1 MKPPREPCAFA
12 RPSLSPVGPFPL
24 LALALT
30 FSAPAADG
38 QTSASRI
45 PLAAQVAEV
54 EPLLSARKPAD
65 AAVLL
70 DEIVA
75 RVRAG
80 EPPPPGLSLDRLLL
94 TAAQT
99 HFQAGNLP
107 RAAELAESL
116 EKIPSTPAA
125 LLGEAR
131 MIRGLSL
138 ALQKDYAAAIP
149 VFAAA
154 EATPSMRDKA
164 LLYGALAARE
174 AGRLPVAIAA
184 YNRLLATAPRDRDWA
199 DAALSLVELHL
210 RADNLADAGRGLE
223 LLRGQLAQVDNLAG
237 LNLLSLQLGD
247 ALLKAGDPAGA
258 LAAFRHVGAR
268 ADLLAE
274 QQKRAAGLERA
285 LERYRALARPSS
297 LDLDAIR
304 RLDARLAQA
313 RASLAE
319 VEKLPAF
326 DATLRQRLAAAFQER
341 NGVWEAALLLEDL
354 LARHPDYPDRESAWF
369 GLVRAYADAG
379 RLEKVRDSVE
389 RFLAAH
395 PASPLGPRALYLAA
409 EGAGKRGDLPG
420 QLAFLDLAD
429 QRFPPNDLTEPIRL
443 LRANALF
450 ALARYAE
457 AREVVVTYAR
467 EFPKGRFIEDA
478 RYLAP
483 MADLAE
489 GRATDAEK
497 QVRDYLRDFP
507 EGRFVPDAR
516 YRLAATAYARQD
528 YAACG
533 DLATRWLA
541 AYPADHPQRG
551 EVLSLQGDALAGLGD
566 VPGAIAAYRES
577 LDLPLSDEQLGYV
590 LDELTRHYQAR
601 RDFDAAVGLWETFAA
616 ERPDHPYV
624 INAAYWISR
633 LRAKEGRPDEALPLV
648 AEITRRYLTDPDRG
662 DVERLL
668 VELAATLA
676 RPPRVRAGEPKP
688 VPVPESAL
696 FARADELLLDER
708 TREAPTARARARFVH
723 AEIAAARQ
731 NPALRDEILGK
742 IAASFTPDQLP
753 AGILGK
759 IGDTLLAQNQPELAA
774 TFYERLV
781 AAYPRSL
788 FADYG
793 YVGLGELALRAGRPD
808 EALARFDAAI
818 DIAGARSKLKEATLG
833 RARARLALGQLDA
846 ARALFEEIA
855 ANRAWRGE
863 ATAEAL
869 FQLGEIAARRAT
881 PDDLAK
887 AQAHYQRIYLSYK
900 RFPGWVAKAYLRSAE
915 TFDRLGQ
922 PAEALTTL
930 NRMLTEERLA
940 PFPEWQKAL
949 ALKPTLEA
957 RAPAPAATAPTK
969 T

>member
-1 MKPPREPCAFA
+1 MIA
-12 RPSLSPVGPFPL
+12 
-24 LALALT
+24 LALA
-30 FSAPAADG
+30 FIAPSAGAQTAAN
-38 QTSASRI
+38 RI

-54 EPLLSARKPAD
+54 EPLLAARKPAE
-65 AAVLL
+65 AAALL

-75 RVRAG
+75 RVRSG
-80 EPPPPGLSLDRLLL
+80 ESLPAGLSLDRLLL
-94 TAAQT
+94 TTAQT
-99 HFQAGNLP
+99 HFQNGNLP
-107 RAAELAESL
+107 RAAELAEAL

-131 MIRGLSL
+131 IIRGLSL
-138 ALQKDYAAAIP
+138 ALQKDYIAAIP

-154 EATPSMRDKA
+154 EASTSLRDKA

-184 YNRLLATAPRDRDWA
+184 YNRLLASAPRDRDWA
-199 DAALSLVELHL
+199 DAALALVEIHL
-210 RADNLADAGRGLE
+210 QADNLADARRGLA
-223 LLRGQLAQVDNLAG
+223 LLRGQLALVDNLAG

-247 ALLKAGDPAGA
+247 ALLKSGDPAHAIEAFHTVTARDA
-258 LAAFRHVGAR
+258 LV
-268 ADLLAE
+268 AE
-274 QQKRAAGLERA
+274 QKRRNAVLERA
-285 LERYRALARPSS
+285 LERIRALARPSS

-304 RLDARLAQA
+304 RLDTRLTQA
-313 RASLAE
+313 RTSLAE
-319 VEKLPAF
+319 VEKLPTF
-326 DATLRQRLAAAFQER
+326 DATLRQHLAAAFQER
-341 NGVWEAALLLEDL
+341 GGVWEAALLLEDL
-354 LARHPDYPDRESAWF
+354 LALHPEHPDRESAWF
-369 GLVRAYADAG
+369 ALVRAYADAG
-379 RLEKVRDSVE
+379 RLEKVRDSID

-395 PASPLGPRALYLAA
+395 PASLLGPRALYRAA
-409 EGAGKRGDLPG
+409 EAAGQRNDLSG

-429 QRFPPNDLTEPIRL
+429 QRFPSNDLSEPIRL

-457 AREVVVTYAR
+457 ARTVAVGYLAD
-467 EFPKGRFIEDA
+467 FPRGRFPEEA
-478 RYLAP
+478 SYLAA

-497 QVRDYLRDFP
+497 KILDYLRAFP

-516 YRLAATAYARQD
+516 YRLAATAYAHQD
-528 YAACG
+528 YADCAKLC
-533 DLATRWLA
+533 ANWLSGFS
-541 AYPADHPQRG
+541 ADQPQRG

-566 VPGAIAAYRES
+566 VPGAIAAYRGAI
-577 LDLPLSDEQLGYV
+577 DFPLSEEQLGYV

-601 RDFDAAVGLWETFAA
+601 RDYDTAVALWENFAA
-616 ERPDHPYV
+616 ERPEHPYV

-676 RPPRVRAGEPKP
+676 RPPRTRAGEPKP
-688 VPVPESAL
+688 APNPEPAL

-708 TREAPTARARARFVH
+708 TREAPTARARALFVH

-731 NPALRDEILGK
+731 NPALRDEILDQ
-742 IAASFTPDQLP
+742 IAANFAPDQLP

-759 IGDTLLAQNQPELAA
+759 VGDALLAQSQPELAA
-774 TFYERLV
+774 PFYERLV
-781 AAYPRSL
+781 AAHPRSL

-793 YVGLGELALRAGRPD
+793 YVGLGEVALQANRP
-808 EALARFDAAI
+808 EKALARFDAAI
-818 DIAGARSKLKEATLG
+818 DVAGARSKLKEATLG
-833 RARARLALGQLDA
+833 RAHARLALGQLEA
-846 ARALFEEIA
+846 ARTLFEEVA
-855 ANRAWRGE
+855 GNRAWRGE

-869 FQLGEIAARRAT
+869 FQLGEIATRRAT

-949 ALKPTLEA
+949 ALKPALEA
-957 RAPAPAATAPTK
+957 RAPAAPTAPASTK

>member
-1 MKPPREPCAFA
+1 MKPPSEPRASA
-12 RPSLSPVGPFPL
+12 RASLSPVVRFPL
-24 LALALT
+24 LAFALT
-30 FSAPAADG
+30 LAAPAAQA
-38 QTSASRI
+38 QTAASRI

-54 EPLLSARKPAD
+54 EPLLAARKPAD
-65 AAVLL
+65 AATLL
-70 DEIVA
+70 DEIVS

-80 EPPPPGLSLDRLLL
+80 ENLPPGLSLERLLL
-94 TAAQT
+94 TTAQT
-99 HFQAGNLP
+99 HFQTGNLP
-107 RAAELAESL
+107 RAAELAEAL

-131 MIRGLSL
+131 MVRGLSL
-138 ALQKDYAAAIP
+138 ALQKDYIAAIP

-154 EATPSMRDKA
+154 EASAAHRDKA

-210 RADNLADAGRGLE
+210 RADNLADARRGLA
-223 LLRGQLAQVDNLAG
+223 LLRGQLALVDNLAG

-247 ALLKAGDPAGA
+247 ALLKSGDPAHA
-258 LAAFRHVGAR
+258 IEAFRTITAR
-268 ADLLAE
+268 DALLAE
-274 QQKRAAGLERA
+274 QKRRNAILERA
-285 LERYRALARPSS
+285 LERTSALARPSS

-304 RLDARLAQA
+304 RLDARLTQS

-326 DATLRQRLAAAFQER
+326 DAALHQHLAAAFQER
-341 NGVWEAALLLEDL
+341 GNVWEAALLLEDL
-354 LARHPDYPDRESAWF
+354 LARHPEHPEREAAWF
-369 GLVRAYADAG
+369 ALVRAYADAG
-379 RLEKVRDSVE
+379 RLEKVRDAVE

-395 PASPLGPRALYLAA
+395 PDSTLGPRALYLAA
-409 EGAGKRGDLPG
+409 EAAGQRNDLPG

-457 AREVVVTYAR
+457 ARTVAVAYLAD
-467 EFPKGRFIEDA
+467 FPRGRFLEEA
-478 RYLAP
+478 RYLAS
-483 MADLAE
+483 MSDLAE

-497 QVRDYLRDFP
+497 QIRDYLRDFP

-516 YRLAATAYARQD
+516 YRLAATAYSLQD
-528 YAACG
+528 YAVAGQLCT
-533 DLATRWLA
+533 DWLA
-541 AYPADHPQRG
+541 AYPCDQPQRG

-566 VPGAIAAYRES
+566 IPGAITAYHAS

-601 RDFDAAVGLWETFAA
+601 RDYEAAVALWQNFAA
-616 ERPDHPYV
+616 ARPDHPYV

-633 LRAKEGRPDEALPLV
+633 IRAREGRPDEALPLV
-648 AEITRRYLTDPDRG
+648 AKITRRYLGDPSRA

-676 RPPRVRAGEPKP
+676 RPPRARANEPKP
-688 VPVPESAL
+688 VPAPESEL
-696 FARADELLLDER
+696 FARADELLLDGN
-708 TREAPTARARARFVH
+708 TREAPTARARALFVH

-731 NPALRDEILGK
+731 NPALRDETLGK
-742 IAASFTPDQLP
+742 IAATYAPDQLP

-759 IGDTLLAQNQPELAA
+759 VGDALLAQNQPEFAA
-774 TFYERLV
+774 SFYERLI

-793 YVGLGELALRAGRPD
+793 YVGLGEISLRADRPE

-818 DIAGARSKLKEATLG
+818 DVAGARSKLKEATLG

-846 ARALFEEIA
+846 ARALFEEVA

-869 FQLGEIAARRAT
+869 FHLGEIAARRAT

-930 NRMLTEERLA
+930 NRMLTEEHLA
-940 PFPEWQKAL
+940 PYPEWQKAL
-949 ALKPTLEA
+949 ALKPALEA
-957 RAPAPAATAPTK
+957 RAPAQAPTK

>member
-1 MKPPREPCAFA
+1 MKPPSEPRAPA
-12 RPSLSPVGPFPL
+12 RASLSPVVRFPL
-24 LALALT
+24 IALALT
-30 FSAPAADG
+30 FSAPAAHA
-38 QTSASRI
+38 QTAVSRI

-54 EPLLSARKPAD
+54 EPLLAARKPAD

-70 DEIVA
+70 DEIVS

-80 EPPPPGLSLDRLLL
+80 ENMPAGLSLERLLL

-107 RAAELAESL
+107 RAAELAEAL

-125 LLGEAR
+125 LLGDAR
-131 MIRGLSL
+131 MVRGLSL
-138 ALQKDYAAAIP
+138 ALQKDYIAAIP

-154 EATPSMRDKA
+154 EASPTHRDKA

-174 AGRLPVAIAA
+174 AGRLPIAIAA

-210 RADNLADAGRGLE
+210 RAENFADARRGLA
-223 LLRGQLAQVDNLAG
+223 LLRGQLALVDNLAG

-247 ALLKAGDPAGA
+247 ALLKSGDPAHA
-258 LAAFRHVGAR
+258 IEAFRTITAR
-268 ADLLAE
+268 DALLAE
-274 QQKRAAGLERA
+274 QKRRNAILERA
-285 LERYRALARPSS
+285 LERLRALARPSS

-304 RLDARLAQA
+304 RLDARLSQS

-326 DATLRQRLAAAFQER
+326 DATLRQHLAAAFQER
-341 NGVWEAALLLEDL
+341 GGVWEAALLLEDL
-354 LARHPDYPDRESAWF
+354 LARHPEHPGREAVWF
-369 GLVRAYADAG
+369 ALVRAYADAG
-379 RLEKVRDSVE
+379 RLEKVRDALE
-389 RFLAAH
+389 RFLHAH
-395 PASPLGPRALYLAA
+395 PGSTLGPRALYLAA
-409 EGAGKRGDLPG
+409 EAAGQRGDLPG

-429 QRFPPNDLTEPIRL
+429 QRFPSNELTEPIRL

-450 ALARYAE
+450 ALARHFE
-457 AREVVVTYAR
+457 ARTVALAYLA
-467 EFPKGRFIEDA
+467 EFPRGRFPEEA
-478 RYLAP
+478 RYLAA
-483 MADLAE
+483 MAGLAE
-489 GRATDAEK
+489 GHATDAEK
-497 QVRDYLRDFP
+497 QILDYLRDFP
-507 EGRFVPDAR
+507 AGRFVPDAR

-528 YAACG
+528 YAASG
-533 DLATRWLA
+533 DLAAKWLS
-541 AYPADHPQRG
+541 AYPSDHPQRG
-551 EVLSLQGDALAGLGD
+551 EVLALQGDALAGLGD
-566 VPGAIAAYRES
+566 LPGAITAYRAS

-590 LDELTRHYQAR
+590 LDELTRHHQAR
-601 RDFDAAVGLWETFAA
+601 REYDAAVALWENFAA
-616 ERPDHPYV
+616 TRPDHPYV

-633 LRAKEGRPDEALPLV
+633 IRSREGRPDEALPLV
-648 AEITRRYLTDPDRG
+648 AEITRRYLTDPGRA

-668 VELAATLA
+668 VELAASLA
-676 RPPRVRAGEPKP
+676 RTPRARAGEPKP
-688 VPVPESAL
+688 LPVPEAEL
-696 FARADELLLDER
+696 FARAEELLLDAN
-708 TREAPTARARARFVH
+708 TRESPTARARALFVH

-742 IAASFTPDQLP
+742 IAATYAPDQLP

-759 IGDTLLAQNQPELAA
+759 VGDALLAQNQPELA
-774 TFYERLV
+774 TSFYERLV
-781 AAYPRSL
+781 SAYPRSL

-793 YVGLGELALRAGRPD
+793 YVGLGEVSLRAGKAE

-818 DIAGARSKLKEATLG
+818 DVAGARSKLKEATLG
-833 RARARLALGQLDA
+833 RARARLALGQLDP
-846 ARALFEEIA
+846 ARALFEEVA

-915 TFDRLGQ
+915 TFERLGQ

-949 ALKPTLEA
+949 ALKPALEA
-957 RAPAPAATAPTK
+957 RAPAPVVQPPAQS
-969 T
+969 

>member
-1 MKPPREPCAFA
+1 MKPA
-12 RPSLSPVGPFPL
+12 RPSPSNVGPLPL
-24 LALALT
+24 IALT
-30 FSAPAADG
+30 LAFIAPSAGAQTAAN
-38 QTSASRI
+38 RI

-54 EPLLSARKPAD
+54 EPLLSARKPAE
-65 AAVLL
+65 AAALL

-75 RVRAG
+75 RVRSG
-80 EPPPPGLSLDRLLL
+80 ESLPAGLSLDRLLL
-94 TAAQT
+94 TTAQT
-99 HFQAGNLP
+99 HFQTGNLP
-107 RAAELAESL
+107 RAAELAEAL

-131 MIRGLSL
+131 IIRGLSL
-138 ALQKDYAAAIP
+138 ALQKDYIAAIP

-154 EATPSMRDKA
+154 EASLSHRDKA

-199 DAALSLVELHL
+199 DAALALVEIHL
-210 RADNLADAGRGLE
+210 QADNLADARRGLA
-223 LLRGQLAQVDNLAG
+223 LLRGQLALVDNLAG

-247 ALLKAGDPAGA
+247 ALLKSGDPAHA
-258 LAAFRHVGAR
+258 IEAFRTITTRDALV
-268 ADLLAE
+268 AE
-274 QQKRAAGLERA
+274 QKRRNAVLERA
-285 LERYRALARPSS
+285 LERYRALTRPSS

-304 RLDARLAQA
+304 RLDTRLTQA
-313 RASLAE
+313 RTSLAE
-319 VEKLPAF
+319 VEKLPTF
-326 DATLRQRLAAAFQER
+326 DATLRQHLAAAFQER
-341 NGVWEAALLLEDL
+341 GGVWEAALLLEDL
-354 LARHPDYPDRESAWF
+354 LARHPEHPDRESAWF
-369 GLVRAYADAG
+369 ALVRAYADAG
-379 RLEKVRDSVE
+379 RLEKVRGSID

-409 EGAGKRGDLPG
+409 EAAGQRNDLSG

-429 QRFPPNDLTEPIRL
+429 QRFPSNDLSEPIRL

-457 AREVVVTYAR
+457 ARTVAVGYLAD
-467 EFPKGRFIEDA
+467 FPRGRFPEEA
-478 RYLAP
+478 SYLAA

-497 QVRDYLRDFP
+497 KILDYLRAFP

-516 YRLAATAYARQD
+516 YRLAATAYAHQD
-528 YAACG
+528 YADCAKLC
-533 DLATRWLA
+533 ANWLSGF
-541 AYPADHPQRG
+541 PADQPQRG

-566 VPGAIAAYRES
+566 IPGALAAYRAA
-577 LDLPLSDEQLGYV
+577 LDFPLSDEQLGYV

-601 RDFDAAVGLWETFAA
+601 RDYDTAVALWENFAA
-616 ERPDHPYV
+616 ERPEHPYV

-633 LRAKEGRPDEALPLV
+633 LRAKEGRTDEALPLV
-648 AEITRRYLTDPDRG
+648 AEITRRYLTDPARA

-676 RPPRVRAGEPKP
+676 RPPRTRAGEPKP
-688 VPVPESAL
+688 APNPEPAL

-708 TREAPTARARARFVH
+708 TREAPTARARALFVH

-731 NPALRDEILGK
+731 NPALRDEILDQ
-742 IAASFTPDQLP
+742 IAANFAPDQLP

-759 IGDTLLAQNQPELAA
+759 VGDALLAQSQPELAA
-774 TFYERLV
+774 PFYERLV

-793 YVGLGELALRAGRPD
+793 YVGLGVVSLQANRPE

-818 DIAGARSKLKEATLG
+818 DVAGARSKLKEATLG
-833 RARARLALGQLDA
+833 RAHARLALGQLDA
-846 ARALFEEIA
+846 ARTLFEEVA

-869 FQLGEIAARRAT
+869 FQLGEIATRRAT

-949 ALKPTLEA
+949 ALKPALEA
-957 RAPAPAATAPTK
+957 RASAAPAAPASTK

>member
-1 MKPPREPCAFA
+1 MKIARLSHYAAGPLWGFA
-12 RPSLSPVGPFPL
+12 W
-24 LALALT
+24 ALVLT
-30 FSAPAADG
+30 APAAG
-38 QTSASRI
+38 QTAAQRI

-54 EPLLSARKPAD
+54 EPLLSARQPA
-65 AAVLL
+65 AAATLL

-80 EPPPPGLSLDRLLL
+80 ENLPAGLSLDRLLL
-94 TAAQT
+94 TTAQT

-107 RAAELAESL
+107 RAAELAEAL
-116 EKIPSTPAA
+116 EKLPSTPAA

-131 MIRGLSL
+131 LIRGLSL
-138 ALQKDYAAAIP
+138 ALQKDYVAAIP

-154 EATPSMRDKA
+154 EASPAHRDKA

-210 RADNLADAGRGLE
+210 QAENFADARRGLA
-223 LLRGQLAQVDNLAG
+223 LLRGQLALVDNLAG
-237 LNLLSLQLGD
+237 LNLLSLQLGV
-247 ALLKAGDPAGA
+247 ALLKSGDPAHA
-258 LAAFRHVGAR
+258 IEAFRTITSR
-268 ADLLAE
+268 DDLLTE
-274 QQKRAAGLERA
+274 QKRRNTILERA

-297 LDLDAIR
+297 LDLDTIR
-304 RLDARLAQA
+304 RLDTRLAQA

-326 DATLRQRLAAAFQER
+326 DATLRQHLAAAFQER
-341 NGVWEAALLLEDL
+341 GGVWEAALLLEDL
-354 LARHPDYPDRESAWF
+354 LARHPEHPEGEAAWF
-369 GLVRAYADAG
+369 ALVRAYADAG
-379 RLEKVRDSVE
+379 RLEKVRDAVD
-389 RFLAAH
+389 RFLTAH
-395 PASPLGPRALYLAA
+395 PASPHGPRALYLAA
-409 EGAGKRGDLPG
+409 EAAGGRNDLPG

-429 QRFPPNDLTEPIRL
+429 QRFPANDLSEPIRL

-457 AREVVVTYAR
+457 ARTVAVDYLAG
-467 EFPKGRFIEDA
+467 FPRGRFLEEA
-478 RYLAP
+478 RYLAA

-497 QVRDYLRDFP
+497 QIRDYLQAFP
-507 EGRFVPDAR
+507 QGRFVPDAR
-516 YRLAATAYARQD
+516 YRLGATAYARQD
-528 YAACG
+528 YAACAQ
-533 DLATRWLA
+533 LSANWLA
-541 AYPADHPQRG
+541 DFPADQPQRG

-566 VPGAIAAYRES
+566 IPGALAAYRAA

-601 RDFDAAVGLWETFAA
+601 RDYDTAVRLWENFAA

-633 LRAKEGRPDEALPLV
+633 LRAKEGRSDEALPLV
-648 AEITRRYLTDPDRG
+648 AEITRRYLTDPSRA

-668 VELAATLA
+668 IELAATLA
-676 RPPRVRAGEPKP
+676 RPPRPRAGEPKP
-688 VPVPESAL
+688 SPTPEAAL

-708 TREAPTARARARFVH
+708 TREAPTAQARARFVH

-731 NPALRDEILGK
+731 NPALRDEILGQ
-742 IAASFTPDQLP
+742 IAANFAPDQLP

-759 IGDTLLAQNQPELAA
+759 VGDALVAQNQPELAA
-774 TFYERLV
+774 SFYERLV
-781 AAYPRSL
+781 SAYPRSL

-793 YVGLGELALRAGRPD
+793 YVGLGGLSLRANRPE

-818 DIAGARSKLKEATLG
+818 DAAGARSKLKEATLG
-833 RARARLALGQLDA
+833 RAHARLALGQLDA
-846 ARALFEEIA
+846 ARALFEEVA

-869 FQLGEIAARRAT
+869 FQLGEIATRRAT
-881 PDDLAK
+881 PDDFAK

-949 ALKPTLEA
+949 ALKPALEA
-957 RAPAPAATAPTK
+957 RAPAPAAQAPAK
-969 T
+969 S